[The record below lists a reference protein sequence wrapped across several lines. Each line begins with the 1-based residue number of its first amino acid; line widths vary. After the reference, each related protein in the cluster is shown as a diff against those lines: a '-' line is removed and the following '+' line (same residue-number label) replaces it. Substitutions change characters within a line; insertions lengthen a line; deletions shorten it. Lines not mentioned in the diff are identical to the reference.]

1 MPARLAGIHIC
12 LPIGD
17 RDVDGRDKPGHDEA
31 ALARPSFIISQ
42 ETPMTYPGWAI
53 AIARNAAR
61 CAGRRHRGTWPLRND
76 L

>member
-1 MPARLAGIHIC
+1 MPAHLAGIRIC

-17 RDVDGRDKPGHDEA
+17 RDVDGRDKPGQDA
-31 ALARPSFIISQ
+31 AAFARPSFIISQ
-42 ETPMTYPGWAI
+42 EAPMTYPGWAI

-61 CAGRRHRGTWPLRND
+61 RAGRCRRGTWPLSND